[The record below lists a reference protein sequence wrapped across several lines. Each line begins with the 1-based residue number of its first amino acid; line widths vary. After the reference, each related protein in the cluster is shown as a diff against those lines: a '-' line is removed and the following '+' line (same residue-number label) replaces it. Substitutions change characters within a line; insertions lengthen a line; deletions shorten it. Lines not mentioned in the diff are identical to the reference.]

1 MSQQIFQPLLAFGLT
16 VPQLEILRQRLNV
29 PQLVYVCGPAGG
41 GKTRLALLIAWTY
54 FQAYQR
60 PFRMDGADMTDDQIR
75 QSVKD
80 RNCGIL
86 FNDMAVV
93 RDYARAELCLKSHMV
108 ALGVAFDGPANAS
121 QAQDYLHA
129 HLPNL
134 ATRDDVTVIGVG
146 RDGDS
151 ATGRSKID
159 LMTTGS
165 AFQYRAK

>member
-1 MSQQIFQPLLAFGLT
+1 MSIQIFQPLLAFGLT
-16 VPQLEILRQRLNV
+16 VPQLETLRQRLNV

-54 FQAYQR
+54 FQAYNR
-60 PFRMDGADMTDDQIR
+60 PFRMDGAEMTEDQIR
-75 QSVKD
+75 LSVKD

-93 RDYARAELCLKSHMV
+93 RDYAKAELCLKSHMV
-108 ALGVAFDGPANAS
+108 AVGVPFDGPATAS

-129 HLPNL
+129 HLPNM
-134 ATRDDVTVIGVG
+134 AAREDVTIIGVG

-151 ATGRSKID
+151 ATGRSRID
-159 LMTTGS
+159 FLTTGG
-165 AFQYRAK
+165 AVKYK